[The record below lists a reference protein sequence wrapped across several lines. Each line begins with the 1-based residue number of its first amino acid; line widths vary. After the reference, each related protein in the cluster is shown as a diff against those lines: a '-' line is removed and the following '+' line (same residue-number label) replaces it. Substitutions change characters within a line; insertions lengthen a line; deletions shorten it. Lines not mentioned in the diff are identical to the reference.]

1 MCCLEL
7 SSYFIGQTEHKI
19 LRLVREETDT
29 NNSLEQVAERLY
41 YKQRVAAS
49 QGICL
54 NDETST
60 FDREV
65 NVKLNFGK
73 ILKSLSL
80 LYFSKEWEL
89 LFKYLFTFI
98 KTVRGDTFVTNDLH
112 FSGKTNRIFPPC
124 DDIVGGWLRRVTDT
138 DFQTCSRHIFNK
150 NDGIKAATMWGL
162 KLNEQCTVGQGWHY
176 PHVI

>member
-1 MCCLEL
+1 MA
-7 SSYFIGQTEHKI
+7 
-19 LRLVREETDT
+19 V
-29 NNSLEQVAERLY
+29 ERLY

-60 FDREV
+60 FDREE
-65 NVKLNFGK
+65 NVKLSFGK

-98 KTVRGDTFVTNDLH
+98 KTVRADTFVTNDLH

-124 DDIVGGWLRRVTDT
+124 DDIVGGWLSRVRQKWLSDLLKAY
-138 DFQTCSRHIFNK
+138 FQQKWWHKSCYYVGFKTK
-150 NDGIKAATMWGL
+150 WAAVHTLGKVQTLSGVNWPNSHPL
-162 KLNEQCTVGQGWHY
+162 FAQPVHA
-176 PHVI
+176 